1 MAWCLAITCGFRRI
15 KLSAIIDG
23 AATWNEKKFCATFLK
38 KGKAWIGDL
47 MKLECGFFIVNTRRL
62 KISGK
67 NKRKKKR
74 INLGFITD
82 HGYFEV
88 LKFTKATQLK
98 TL

>member
-1 MAWCLAITCGFRRI
+1 
-15 KLSAIIDG
+15 
-23 AATWNEKKFCATFLK
+23 
-38 KGKAWIGDL
+38 